1 MKRNRLAAMT
11 VLATLIGTASAA
23 ETLSNRFAGTSY
35 PGAEAASK
43 MLLQPDLNEKE
54 VSFWFGRLAERHD
67 DLETAVDTLEDIVDD
82 KPDNVIALLRF
93 AQASCMLAGHPDT
106 GMLSKAG
113 LAGDC
118 RDSYEKVTQLDPK
131 QLPAWQGLFD
141 FYRMA
146 PGIVG
151 GGVDKA
157 EKVIGKIAAL
167 DPAEGELAQ
176 ASLALQQEQ
185 IAAMRDHFN
194 KAASLNPAK
203 ADKYRRQEALALMNA
218 EQFPA
223 AYELLLKLRDSND
236 DPAQVQYQLGRIAV
250 LAKQADWYVDAEQQ
264 LQAYLARTDLTSE
277 HPTKAWASFRLGQL
291 YELMGKAEQA
301 KASFQAAARQQ
312 PDDRLKGELKKK
324 AIKV

>member
-11 VLATLIGTASAA
+11 ILATLIGTASAA
-23 ETLSNRFAGTSY
+23 DSVSNRFAGTSY

-43 MLLQPDLNEKE
+43 ILLQPDLNEKE
-54 VSFWFGRLAERHD
+54 VSFWFSRLAERHD

-82 KPDNVIALLRF
+82 QPDNVIALLRF

-118 RDSYEKVTQLDPK
+118 RESYEKVTQLDPK

-151 GGVDKA
+151 GGIDKA
-157 EKVIGKIAAL
+157 EKAISKIAAL

-176 ASLALQQEQ
+176 ASLALQQDQ
-185 IAAMRDHFN
+185 IAAMREHFS
-194 KAASLNPAK
+194 KAAALNPDK
-203 ADKYRRQEALALMNA
+203 ADTYRTQEVLALMRA
-218 EQFPA
+218 EQFPE
-223 AYELLLKLRDSND
+223 AYELLLKLRGSSADQ
-236 DPAQVQYQLGRIAV
+236 AQIQYQLGRIAV
-250 LAKQADWYVDAEQQ
+250 LAKQATWYADAEQQ
-264 LQAYLARTDLTSE
+264 LQGYLTRTDLTSE

-291 YELMGKAEQA
+291 YELMGKADLA
-301 KASFQAAARQQ
+301 KASFQAAAAQQ
-312 PDDRLKGELKKK
+312 PDDRLKDELKKK